1 MIQMQSWPRLS
12 CLSPQMLHG
21 TVETMQLL
29 ANHGMLK
36 AAASLAHFLGSV
48 FASPPIAGG
57 SPGRQRRRRRRKR
70 GSSRTASCSME
81 TGQGK
86 HCHHRGFD
94 IQSMS
99 VRIDVLAS
107 MYSPLKHPPRV
118 EPKELA
124 QPEGGLVSGTM
135 PTPLPD
141 HQVKFPCTEAGTQ
154 AEVENTVS
162 QEQ

>member
-1 MIQMQSWPRLS
+1 MIQMRSWPRLS
-12 CLSPQMLHG
+12 CLSPQMLHD

-36 AAASLAHFLGSV
+36 AAASLAHFLGSA

-81 TGQGK
+81 TGQGQ

-94 IQSMS
+94 IKSMS

-107 MYSPLKHPPRV
+107 MYSPIKHPPRV
-118 EPKELA
+118 EPEELA
-124 QPEGGLVSGTM
+124 QPEGGLVSGTT

-141 HQVKFPCTEAGTQ
+141 HQVKFPRTEAGTQ